1 MLYVDMS
8 IAKIIK
14 ICRRGLVTR
23 RSVSA
28 ANKTNHENYES
39 ASKASKQRQRQN
51 STYFFLFFYL
61 FSFTTR
67 LPWVAIRVE
76 GWRDPGNWVWVSTV
90 VFTWATHCFG
100 LDSSR
105 REVRSNPISSIG
117 WSLNSRSF
125 VMRLLVCGWLGWV
138 SLSIWAWVWF
148 LAVIFSIAL

>member
-51 STYFFLFFYL
+51 STYFIFIFLFIQFYD
-61 FSFTTR
+61 SFA
-67 LPWVAIRVE
+67 VS
-76 GWRDPGNWVWVSTV
+76 RDP
-90 VFTWATHCFG
+90 C
-100 LDSSR
+100 R
-105 REVRSNPISSIG
+105 RMKRS
-117 WSLNSRSF
+117 W
-125 VMRLLVCGWLGWV
+125 
-138 SLSIWAWVWF
+138 
-148 LAVIFSIAL
+148 

>member
-51 STYFFLFFYL
+51 FTYFIFILFIYSVLRLVCRELRPVSKDEEILVIEREYRLWFLL
-61 FSFTTR
+61 GQHIA
-67 LPWVAIRVE
+67 LAWI
-76 GWRDPGNWVWVSTV
+76 
-90 VFTWATHCFG
+90 
-100 LDSSR
+100 SSR

-125 VMRLLVCGWLGWV
+125 VMRLLVCGWLG
-138 SLSIWAWVWF
+138 
-148 LAVIFSIAL
+148 

>member
-51 STYFFLFFYL
+51 STYSIFLFFYSVL
-61 FSFTTR
+61 RHVCRASRPVSKDEEILVIEREYR
-67 LPWVAIRVE
+67 L
-76 GWRDPGNWVWVSTV
+76 
-90 VFTWATHCFG
+90 
-100 LDSSR
+100 
-105 REVRSNPISSIG
+105 
-117 WSLNSRSF
+117 
-125 VMRLLVCGWLGWV
+125 
-138 SLSIWAWVWF
+138 WF
-148 LAVIFSIAL
+148 LLGQHIALA